1 MENHKPKATHKDRV
15 LKNTTTSNAP
25 VAPSFNGTRSYSANK
40 FKINPNRPF
49 IVKGLLLAGQVGMIA
64 GEPNLGK
71 SAIMSCIASHVAM
84 GRDMGGM
91 KVKRA
96 AVLYVAAED
105 PEGILER
112 AYPYM
117 QNAPDGA
124 AAFEVLDAVP
134 DLTDPA
140 AVQDFLDYSKAFQ
153 EHHQC
158 SNLLIVFDTL
168 NLSIGDADENSARDM
183 SRVFRHAQQIA
194 KTTGAHV
201 LFIHHVG
208 TNDKGRPR
216 GSSAMTATLDTL
228 LTLEKAEDESGIAA
242 MLLQKKQKR
251 IQKGRAL
258 AFRIEPFEAGID
270 DDGDVFTVPMAVPF
284 KHDRSLTITKEA
296 TAKSSTRSNISGE
309 RVAEVIRLLK
319 SIAKHDAE
327 KWLTRKEIGELVGGP
342 FNETRANSDNHRKAV
357 SRALDSLQKSGSV
370 EKSECGSFRCSTA
383 TGNIDNN
390 ISQENLTLH

>member
-1 MENHKPKATHKDRV
+1 M
-15 LKNTTTSNAP
+15 KNTTSSNALNTP
-25 VAPSFNGTRSYSANK
+25 TFNGASPVSANN
-40 FKINPNRPF
+40 FQINPNRPF

-71 SAIMSCIASHVAM
+71 SAIMACIASHVAM
-84 GRDMGGM
+84 GRDMGDM

-117 QNAPDGA
+117 HNAPDGA
-124 AAFEVLDAVP
+124 AAFEVLDVVP
-134 DLTDPA
+134 DLTDPR
-140 AVQDFLDYSKAFQ
+140 AVKEFLAYAEAFR
-153 EHHQC
+153 EYHQC
-158 SNLLIVFDTL
+158 DYLLIVFDTL

-183 SRVFRHAQQIA
+183 SRVFRHAQFIA
-194 KTTGAHV
+194 KSTGAHV

-208 TNDKGRPR
+208 TGDKGRPR

-228 LTLEKAEDESGIAA
+228 LTLEKAEDDSGVAA

-258 AFRIEPFEAGID
+258 AFRIEPFEAGTD
-270 DDGDVFTVPMAVPF
+270 DDGDIFTVPMAMPF
-284 KHDRSLTITKEA
+284 KHDNSLTITKGPQ
-296 TAKSSTRSNISGE
+296 AKRSAKPNVSGE
-309 RVAEVIRLLK
+309 RAAEVLRLLK
-319 SIAKHDAE
+319 GIAQHDAG
-327 KWLTRKEIGELVGGP
+327 KWHSRKEIGELVGGP

-357 SRALDSLQKSGSV
+357 SRALESLQNSGSA
-370 EKSECGSFRCSTA
+370 EKGECGGFRYSA
-383 TGNIDNN
+383 PFEVIDDTV
-390 ISQENLTLH
+390 ENENPMMH